1 MDKRV
6 SVVGLGYV
14 GSVTAACLANQ
25 EGVKV
30 IGVDKDTNK
39 TESLAAGRSPV
50 IEPGLDDLVSKAIDQ
65 GTLSITDSLASAVR
79 ETDVSF
85 IAVGTPSDRD
95 GGVNLEQVRRVV
107 AELGETLRT
116 KRDYHVVAFRS
127 TLLPGTI
134 DREFIPLLEETSG
147 KRHGQDFGVVHN
159 PEFLREGSALADFLQ
174 PSRTVIGALGEREAG
189 LVAALYAG
197 LSAPVMQTTIRE
209 AEMVKYVDN
218 AFHALKVTF
227 ANEVGAL
234 CDAQEIDGQAIME
247 IFCQDRKLNLS
258 PAYLK
263 PGFAFG
269 GSCLP
274 KDLRALLH
282 RARNCH
288 LRLPVLES
296 IAISNDLRKRQA
308 IEMIQSTGKQR
319 VGILG
324 LAFKAGTDDLRESP
338 VVELAEALVG
348 KGYSIAIYDANVSIS
363 TIFGSN
369 KRYIEEQIPHLARLL
384 HESVESV
391 LDASE
396 VVVVAQ
402 KDPAFSQIGQRL
414 REDQT
419 VVDLARLGICEGR
432 EEMGEEMSE
441 KIEGERLAIAA

>member
-6 SVVGLGYV
+6 SVLGLGYV

-25 EGVKV
+25 EAVSV

-39 TESLAAGRSPV
+39 TEALAAGRSPV
-50 IEPGLDDLVSKAIDQ
+50 IEPGLDDLVRKAVGR
-65 GTLSITDSLASAVR
+65 GTLSITDSLASAVN
-79 ETDVSF
+79 ETTVSF

-95 GGVNLEQVRRVV
+95 GGVNLEQVRRVIY
-107 AELGETLRT
+107 EIGEVLRA
-116 KRDYHVVAFRS
+116 KREYHVVAFRS

-134 DREFIPLLEETSG
+134 EREFIPLLEETSG
-147 KRHGQDFGVVHN
+147 KRHGDAFGVVHN

-174 PSRTVIGALGEREAG
+174 PSRTVIGALGEREAAQ
-189 LVAALYAG
+189 VAALYAG

-234 CDAQEIDGQAIME
+234 CDEQEIDGQAIME
-247 IFCQDRKLNLS
+247 IFCMDKKLNIS

-263 PGFAFG
+263 PGFAYG

-282 RARNCH
+282 RGRECH
-288 LRLPVLES
+288 LRLPVLEA
-296 IAISNDLRKRQA
+296 IAISNDLQKRKA
-308 IEMIQSTGKQR
+308 IELIQRTGKTR
-319 VGILG
+319 IGILG

-348 KGYSIAIYDANVSIS
+348 KGHSIAIYDANVSMS

-369 KRYIEEQIPHLARLL
+369 KRYIEEQIPHLARLM
-384 HESVESV
+384 HDSVESV
-391 LDASE
+391 LDASD

-402 KDPAFSQIGQRL
+402 KDPAFRQLEQQLRRDQI
-414 REDQT
+414 
-419 VVDLARLGICEGR
+419 VVDLACLGVSG
-432 EEMGEEMSE
+432 EM
-441 KIEGERLAIAA
+441 EGERLAIAA